1 MVKNNLVDIDIWCD
15 KDLVESFIKRIFAY
29 IFKIDGR

>member
-1 MVKNNLVDIDIWCD
+1 MVKNDLVDIDILCD
-15 KDLVESFIKRIFAY
+15 IDLVEPFIKRIFAY